1 MKTTTQ
7 GRNNGIQ
14 WTLTTQL
21 DDLDFADD
29 IALLS
34 HNNRQM
40 QDKTSHLELTSA
52 QTRLKINTKKTEL
65 MKHNTAVNTPITVA
79 GASIREVDSFTYL
92 GSVIDKEGGTENN
105 VKARIG
111 KAYAAFIMLKN
122 IWSSK
127 CICLNTKLRIFNS
140 NVKSVLLYGCET
152 WRMVKSTNRKLQT
165 FINTCLRRILK
176 IRWTD
181 KVPYEEI
188 WRQTK
193 QEPIDTQITRRKR
206 GWIGHTFSKPASN
219 TTTQALFWN
228 PQGKRKRGWPWSTWR
243 RNTNAKLKKWGTT
256 WHELQKTAQN
266 RVRWQT
272 VVDGLCSAM
281 S

>member
-1 MKTTTQ
+1 MK
-7 GRNNGIQ
+7 
-14 WTLTTQL
+14 L
-21 DDLDFADD
+21 
-29 IALLS
+29 
-34 HNNRQM
+34 
-40 QDKTSHLELTSA
+40 
-52 QTRLKINTKKTEL
+52 
-65 MKHNTAVNTPITVA
+65 NTAVNTTIIVA
-79 GASIREVDSFTYL
+79 RASIREVDSFTYL
-92 GSVIDKEGGTENN
+92 GSVIDKEGGTEND

-111 KAYAAFIMLKN
+111 KARPAFTMLKN

-181 KVPYEEI
+181 KVPNEEI

-193 QEPIDTQITRRKR
+193 QEPIDTQITRRKW
-206 GWIGHTFSKPASN
+206 GWIGHTFRKPASN
-219 TTTQALFWN
+219 IDKAGIVLESSGEKKVGPASEYTEDE
-228 PQGKRKRGWPWSTWR
+228 
-243 RNTNAKLKKWGTT
+243 LKKWGTT

-266 RVRWQT
+266 RVQWRT